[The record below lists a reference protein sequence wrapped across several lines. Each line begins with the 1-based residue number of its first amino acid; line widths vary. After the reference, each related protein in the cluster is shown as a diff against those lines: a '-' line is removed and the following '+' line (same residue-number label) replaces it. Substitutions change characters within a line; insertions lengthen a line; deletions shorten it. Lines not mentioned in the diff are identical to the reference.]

1 MLGSTETKCPPA
13 CIITNGH
20 DMMTGAQLR
29 KQKSGHQKI
38 RLDFERAPSNESG
51 GGGKANKKTRD
62 ENEGSKNQL
71 WTLRD
76 IY

>member
-1 MLGSTETKCPPA
+1 M
-13 CIITNGH
+13 
-20 DMMTGAQLR
+20 
-29 KQKSGHQKI
+29 